1 MRSAAPPSTRAC
13 GSGSHPP
20 RHTFDGDALRVPG
33 GASAESG
40 PRLGVDTGAA
50 TCVGTPP
57 RGPACQ
63 SPRVPAIESPTIDG
77 SATGADNGRVT
88 SDNFHLGDYRPRV
101 LDGQLGEA
109 LGAAGAVVIEGPRA
123 CGKTE
128 TARRAAASEI
138 RMDTPD
144 AHQAFAVDADLVLA
158 GDTPRLIDEWQEVPD
173 LWNLVRHAVDDRRA
187 PGQFILTGSSVPRD
201 DERRHSGAGR
211 FIRLRMRP
219 MSLMESG
226 HSAATV
232 SLARVLVGERVAAP
246 DPGLRVGDLAERI
259 VVGGWPGNLGLT
271 PAQAALVNEGYLED
285 VCRVDVARVD
295 GVRRDPAGVRALV
308 TSLARNTACPASAE
322 RVAAD
327 AGADRAMKVETAR
340 AYLGALDRLLLT
352 DDVPAW
358 SPSLRSRT
366 RLRAS
371 SVRHLADPS
380 LAAAALGAG
389 PDALLADL
397 NLMGLLFESLVVR
410 DLRIL
415 AGPLRGRIH
424 HYRDALGL
432 EADAVIELPGGDW
445 AAFEVKLGSHSSVVD
460 PAAAGLLRL
469 RARVAGRAPV
479 ALVVVT
485 GTGYSFARPDG
496 VLQVA
501 IGALAA

>member
-1 MRSAAPPSTRAC
+1 VIDARAAARDNHRVTTESTR
-13 GSGSHPP
+13 P
-20 RHTFDGDALRVPG
+20 
-33 GASAESG
+33 
-40 PRLGVDTGAA
+40 
-50 TCVGTPP
+50 
-57 RGPACQ
+57 
-63 SPRVPAIESPTIDG
+63 
-77 SATGADNGRVT
+77 
-88 SDNFHLGDYRPRV
+88 GDYRQRV
-101 LDGQLGEA
+101 LDGQLREA

-128 TARRAAASEI
+128 TARQAAASEI

-144 AHQAFAVDADLVLA
+144 ARQAFAVDPDFVLA
-158 GDTPRLIDEWQEVPD
+158 GHTPRLIDEWQEVPD
-173 LWNLVRHAVDDRRA
+173 LWNLVRHEVDDRRA
-187 PGQFILTGSSVPRD
+187 PGQFVLTGSSVPRD
-201 DERRHSGAGR
+201 DARRHSGAGR

-226 HSAATV
+226 HSVGTI
-232 SLARVLVGERVAAP
+232 SLARVLSGERVTAP

-259 VVGGWPGNLGLT
+259 VVGGWPGNLGMT
-271 PAQAALVNEGYLED
+271 PAQASLLNEGYLED
-285 VCRVDVARVD
+285 VCRIDVPRVD
-295 GVRRDPAGVRALV
+295 GVRRDPSGVRALV

-322 RVAAD
+322 GLAAD
-327 AGADRAMKVETAR
+327 AGVDRAMKVETAR

-371 SVRHLADPS
+371 PVRHLADPS

-397 NLMGLLFESLVVR
+397 NLLGLLFESLVVR

-445 AAFEVKLGSHSSVVD
+445 AAFEVKLGSHPSVVD

-469 RARVAGRAPV
+469 RDRVAGRPPL

-485 GTGYSFARPDG
+485 GTGYSFTRPDG

>member
-1 MRSAAPPSTRAC
+1 MPAP
-13 GSGSHPP
+13 
-20 RHTFDGDALRVPG
+20 
-33 GASAESG
+33 
-40 PRLGVDTGAA
+40 
-50 TCVGTPP
+50 
-57 RGPACQ
+57 
-63 SPRVPAIESPTIDG
+63 
-77 SATGADNGRVT
+77 DNGRVT
-88 SDNFHLGDYRPRV
+88 GEFDRVDGYRPRV
-101 LDGQLGEA
+101 LDGQLREA
-109 LGAAGAVVIEGPRA
+109 LRAAGAVVIEGPKA

-128 TARRAAASEI
+128 TARRAATSEI

-144 AHQAFAVDADLVLA
+144 ARQAFAVDPGLVLT
-158 GDTPRLIDEWQEVPD
+158 GTIPRLLDEWQEEPD

-219 MSLMESG
+219 MALIESG
-226 HSAATV
+226 HSAGTV
-232 SLARVLVGERVAAP
+232 SLAAVLAGARVAAP
-246 DPGLRVGDLAERI
+246 DPGLRIGDLAERI

-271 PAQAALVNEGYLED
+271 PAQAGLVNEGYLED
-285 VCRVDVARVD
+285 VCRVDVPRVD

-322 RVAAD
+322 RLAAD
-327 AGADRAMKVETAR
+327 VGADRSMKVETVR
-340 AYLGALDRLLLT
+340 AYLATLDRLLLT

-371 SVRHLADPS
+371 AIRHLADPS

-410 DLRIL
+410 DLRAL
-415 AGPLRGRIH
+415 SGPLRGSVH

-432 EADAVIELPGGDW
+432 EADAILELPGGDW
-445 AAFEVKLGSHSSVVD
+445 AAFEVKLGSHASVVD

-469 RARVAGRAPV
+469 RDRVAGRPPV
-479 ALVVVT
+479 ALGVIT
-485 GTGYSFARPDG
+485 GAGYSFTRPDG
-496 VLQVA
+496 VHQLA